1 VSSRRIDAWFA
12 TGCSPFVRL
21 FRNLRVAQQTIHDID
36 QRHATPSPPA
46 PPSRSAAVSPL
57 RHRPH
62 PPERSHRKGLSR
74 FSVYS
79 RVYRNTG
86 RSVDS
91 RDCARSRLPHPSSW
105 AKKPRTVGSVSPF
118 SNPARHGASVR
129 RSWRRPIGSR
139 WRIGTLT
146 PASTAFSKAGAAPS
160 SNAVYARLSAPRTSR
175 AVVGAYRVRF
185 RRSDRPVGI
194 LAPHSALPETAGG
207 SRKRRDNP
215 RHRAS
220 AGEDGEDGQSQ

>member
-1 VSSRRIDAWFA
+1 MSSRRIDAWFA

-46 PPSRSAAVSPL
+46 PPSRSAALSPL

-74 FSVYS
+74 FSVYP
-79 RVYRNTG
+79 RLYRNTG

-91 RDCARSRLPHPSSW
+91 RYCARSRLPHPSSW
-105 AKKPRTVGSVSPF
+105 AKKPCTVGSVSPF

-129 RSWRRPIGSR
+129 RSCRRTIGSR

-160 SNAVYARLSAPRTSR
+160 SNAVYARLSAPRTSC
-175 AVVGAYRVRF
+175 AVVGASEFV
-185 RRSDRPVGI
+185 SD
-194 LAPHSALPETAGG
+194 APTVLWASWRLTVLLLNTAGG
-207 SRKRRDNP
+207 SRKRRDDP